1 MNSPFVEKEY
11 TFTGIVKLIDE
22 PFKVLEKDYDG
33 NSRYVYKF
41 PLKLIENFQANY
53 YPQERIEKKPII
65 PTEKSIEELEKAAKI
80 KSRHNKII
88 SEKIDDI
95 LEEVDGEY
103 VPYRKVISK
112 EYKRDSDISQYI
124 KRRAQGYCE
133 YCNNLGPF
141 ELEED
146 IYYLESHHVEFL
158 SEGGID
164 VLENIVALCPSCHRK
179 AHYGYL
185 KRDEKNE
192 IVKKV
197 TPDDM
202 KLELKKIISVR
213 EMT

>member
-1 MNSPFVEKEY
+1 M
-11 TFTGIVKLIDE
+11 VKKRTTKNAPI
-22 PFKVLEKDYDG
+22 
-33 NSRYVYKF
+33 
-41 PLKLIENFQANY
+41 KLIENFQANY
-53 YPQERIEKKPII
+53 YPQERIEKNPII
-65 PTEKSIEELEKAAKI
+65 PTEKSIEELKKAAKI

-124 KRRAQGYCE
+124 KRRAQGHCE

-146 IYYLESHHVEFL
+146 IYYLESRHVEFL